1 MSVHEWVL
9 WEKMQRGPNLNRMV
23 PPTTGRRLSDERVNH
38 NFTHNFSL
46 LMTTAAYFK
55 IIGEADIKQT
65 SQSLCAWKLSYHS
78 QSSI

>member
-1 MSVHEWVL
+1 MRKDATRAKS
-9 WEKMQRGPNLNRMV
+9 QSYGT
-23 PPTTGRRLSDERVNH
+23 TTGRRLSDERVNH